1 MILKAKE
8 SQHSVRYFNVVDRK
22 SNISKGINNKTKALT
37 FHKITQ
43 KRGKNRDH
51 STTQKRDPNGRK

>member
-8 SQHSVRYFNVVDRK
+8 SQHSVRYVNVVDRK

-43 KRGKNRDH
+43 KRGKIRDH
-51 STTQKRDPNGRK
+51 STT